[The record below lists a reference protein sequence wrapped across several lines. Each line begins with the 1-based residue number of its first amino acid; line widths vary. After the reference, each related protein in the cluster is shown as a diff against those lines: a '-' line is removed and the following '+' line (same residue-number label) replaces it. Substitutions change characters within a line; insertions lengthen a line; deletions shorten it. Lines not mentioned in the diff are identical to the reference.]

1 MTCCGQGRGKVA
13 TNGKLAASAR
23 RPGPISSAVLYQY
36 TGATAMTVI
45 GSISGTRYRFDQPGA
60 KVQIDRR
67 DLSSLAGL
75 PNLSR
80 LS

>member
-13 TNGKLAASAR
+13 MNGKLTRPAQLPAR
-23 RPGPISSAVLYQY
+23 VSSAVLYQY
-36 TGATAMTVI
+36 TGTTGMTVI
-45 GSISGTRYRFDQPGA
+45 GPISGARYRFDQPGA

-67 DLSSLAGL
+67 DVSSLTGL

-80 LS
+80 LT

>member
-1 MTCCGQGRGKVA
+1 
-13 TNGKLAASAR
+13 
-23 RPGPISSAVLYQY
+23 
-36 TGATAMTVI
+36 MTVI

>member
-1 MTCCGQGRGKVA
+1 MTCCGQGRSKA
-13 TNGKLAASAR
+13 AMNGKLTGPAR
-23 RPGPISSAVLYQY
+23 RPAPVSSAILYQY
-36 TGATAMTVI
+36 TGTTGMTVI
-45 GSISGTRYRFDQPGA
+45 GPISGIRYRFDQPGA

-67 DLSSLAGL
+67 DLSSLTGL

>member
-13 TNGKLAASAR
+13 INGKLS
-23 RPGPISSAVLYQY
+23 GPAQRTGPVSSAVLYQY
-36 TGATAMTVI
+36 TGATGMTVI
-45 GSISGTRYRFDQPGA
+45 GPISGARYRFDQPGA

-67 DLSSLAGL
+67 DISSMAGL